1 MNKLF
6 YNMNG
11 NTYYIWFGEKGKKA
25 LLCNVEHEQYVIC
38 EMIEE
43 YSWWQGSYFNTF
55 EEAYGAW
62 KGN

>member
-11 NTYYIWFGEKGKKA
+11 NTYYILFGGKGKKA
-25 LLCNVEHEQYVIC
+25 FLCNVEYEQYVIC
-38 EMIEE
+38 QMLEE
-43 YSWWQGSYFNTF
+43 YSWWQGSYFEEF
-55 EEAYGAW
+55 EEAYQAW